1 MAYGWGEGAI
11 LDRTEINAPTS
22 RRDTSLIVL
31 PRAVPARIGMALR
44 RRQSEFPELDCV
56 RNRLSSELL
65 TAVTR
70 RAAEIGVGAE
80 RVMIAAGFI
89 DEDTYAYALSRS
101 LGFEYETFDGRD
113 RASCP
118 LDDAQLLAAAKTGL
132 LPLVIDNELAF
143 VVAPRSVRKFIDY
156 VAFHPGARF
165 RLTSAARLN
174 LFVADQGA
182 AAVAYKAAIALHDDR
197 PHFCA
202 GTSHRPFRFV
212 LAALLASLLAMVV
225 VVPDAML
232 VTGEAMLA
240 VGFLA
245 ALSLRL
251 FGSCL
256 GGLLPHTTRIPDRE
270 LPTYT
275 IVAAL
280 YRETKAVQG
289 LVTSLRNLDYPG
301 IMAQTPQAGR

>member
-1 MAYGWGEGAI
+1 MAYERGEGAI
-11 LDRTEINAPTS
+11 WDRTKINAPTR
-22 RRDTSLIVL
+22 RRDTSLVVL
-31 PRAVPARIGMALR
+31 PRAVPARIGTTLR

-56 RNRLSSELL
+56 CNRLSPELL
-65 TAVTR
+65 AAVTR

-80 RVMIAAGFI
+80 RVLIAAGFI
-89 DEDTYAYALSRS
+89 NEDTYAYALSRS

-118 LDDAQLLAAAKTGL
+118 LDDAQLLEAAKTGL
-132 LPLVIDNELAF
+132 LPLVIGNELAF

-182 AAVAYKAAIALHDDR
+182 TAVAYKAALALRDDR

-212 LAALLASLLAMVV
+212 LAALLAFLLAVLV
-225 VVPDAML
+225 AVPASTL
-232 VTGEAMLA
+232 VTGEVILA
-240 VGFLA
+240 TGFLA
-245 ALSLRL
+245 ALGLRL
-251 FGSCL
+251 F
-256 GGLLPHTTRIPDRE
+256 
-270 LPTYT
+270 
-275 IVAAL
+275 
-280 YRETKAVQG
+280 
-289 LVTSLRNLDYPG
+289 
-301 IMAQTPQAGR
+301 